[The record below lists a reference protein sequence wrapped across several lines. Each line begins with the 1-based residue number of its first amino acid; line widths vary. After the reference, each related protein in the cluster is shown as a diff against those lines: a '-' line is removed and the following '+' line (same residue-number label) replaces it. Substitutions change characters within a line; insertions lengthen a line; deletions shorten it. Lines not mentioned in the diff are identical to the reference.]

1 MIYFDSKMICLLCL
15 FFSPGTYE
23 PTEEEC
29 DFPSDSEDEED
40 ELSADVKDKVGQYT
54 DVKDKV
60 GQYTDVKNKR

>member
-1 MIYFDSKMICLLCL
+1 MF

-54 DVKDKV
+54 DVK
-60 GQYTDVKNKR
+60 NKR